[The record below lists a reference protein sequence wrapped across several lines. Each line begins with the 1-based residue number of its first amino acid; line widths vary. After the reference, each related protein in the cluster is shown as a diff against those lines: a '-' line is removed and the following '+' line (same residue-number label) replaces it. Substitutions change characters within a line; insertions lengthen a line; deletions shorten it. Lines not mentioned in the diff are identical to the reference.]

1 MKISDNLLSV
11 EFLLHEIP
19 TNLILLFFKKIDS
32 DSISDYSPLLEIQMT
47 ISSVSIAPRSP

>member
-47 ISSVSIAPRSP
+47 ISSV